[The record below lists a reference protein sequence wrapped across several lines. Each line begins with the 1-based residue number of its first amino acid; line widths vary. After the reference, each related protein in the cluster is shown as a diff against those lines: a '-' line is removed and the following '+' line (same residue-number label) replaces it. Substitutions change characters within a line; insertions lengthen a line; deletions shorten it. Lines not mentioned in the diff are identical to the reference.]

1 MIPVPKK
8 LQNPYLEEENI
19 IRLYRGAVIPFKELM
34 QFDRQ
39 KGKVLFSNFL
49 MSTSTQLAQ
58 AKNFAKVGKN
68 HQKLPE
74 GMVKVLF
81 KIAVD
86 MNYTNDY
93 GTYIADLS
101 DAGSEEEWLISFGSR
116 FIVTSDVYQAIKNQ
130 TDEDA
135 FKKLDIELDNANLD

>member
-1 MIPVPKK
+1 
-8 LQNPYLEEENI
+8 
-19 IRLYRGAVIPFKELM
+19 
-34 QFDRQ
+34 
-39 KGKVLFSNFL
+39 
-49 MSTSTQLAQ
+49 
-58 AKNFAKVGKN
+58 
-68 HQKLPE
+68 
-74 GMVKVLF
+74 MVKVLF